1 MTTIDFS
8 PLFRSM
14 IGFDRMTSA
23 LETAYRTE
31 PGGYPPYNIE
41 VSGENAY
48 RITMAVAGFSEQDL
62 SLEVKENI
70 LTVSGGRPEDDD
82 SADRKFLYRGIAN
95 RSFERKF
102 QLADYVQVLEARL
115 ENGLLHIDLRREIPG
130 GHEAPE
136 NRGQQRDQPHH
147 RSHQDPSGGLNNSRL
162 IWSTK
167 SRASA
172 RLFVVM
178 PFFGVREGTSILA
191 IDQA

>member
-41 VSGENAY
+41 ATEENAY

-62 SLEVKENI
+62 SLEAKENI
-70 LTVSGGRPEDDD
+70 LTVAGGRPEEDET
-82 SADRKFLYRGIAN
+82 AGRRFLYRGIAN

-102 QLADYVQVLEARL
+102 QLADYVRVVDARL
-115 ENGLLHIDLRREIPG
+115 INGLLHIDLRREIP
-130 GHEAPE
+130 EAMKPRRIE
-136 NRGQQRDQPHH
+136 IKGAEAVPAIET
-147 RSHQDPSGGLNNSRL
+147 GV
-162 IWSTK
+162 TK
-167 SRASA
+167 AA
-172 RLFVVM
+172 
-178 PFFGVREGTSILA
+178 A
-191 IDQA
+191 